1 MSCSLSLKTF
11 VGKVAIVT
19 GTSAGIGKAIAE
31 TLVKHGVIVAG
42 LARRVERVEEH
53 SKQLGNE
60 SGKLHAF
67 RCDIT
72 NQEEIIS
79 TVKEIT
85 EKLGPIDIL
94 VNNAGLA
101 RATNIIDG
109 DVEKWKSVLDT
120 NLLAVAIFI
129 KEVIANMKLHKTKGH
144 IININSILGHWVVD
158 MPLINIYP
166 ASKHAITAL
175 TETVRLEINR
185 EKLPIKIT
193 SLSPG
198 YVKTEII
205 ASEEFAKEAIPQSVE
220 IHKGLESQDIADAAL
235 YILSTPDHVNVNELT
250 VVVQGRPY

>member
-1 MSCSLSLKTF
+1 MSCSLSLEKF
-11 VGKVAIVT
+11 IGKVAIVT
-19 GTSAGIGKAIAE
+19 GSSSGIGKAIAE
-31 TLVKHGVIVAG
+31 ALVKNGVKVAG
-42 LARRVERVEEH
+42 LARRVERIEEH
-53 SKQLGNE
+53 SKQLSDE
-60 SGKLHAF
+60 KGKLHAF
-67 RCDIT
+67 KCDVT
-72 NQEEIIS
+72 DQEEIIS

-94 VNNAGLA
+94 VNNAGLG

-109 DVEKWKSVLDT
+109 DIQKWRTILDT
-120 NLLAVAIFI
+120 NVLAVAIFI

-144 IININSILGHWVVD
+144 IININSILGHRVIDLPV
-158 MPLINIYP
+158 INVYP

-205 ASEEFAKEAIPQSVE
+205 MSEEFANEANVE
-220 IHKGLESQDIADAAL
+220 DPKTLPGLEAQDIADGAL

-250 VVVQGRPY
+250 VSVQGY